1 MAKMSLNDLRTR
13 ASTVDRAKLDATTD
27 EDIRRHKAEDGYGDQ
42 APPEAV
48 RDVVPPKALRIRL
61 ALTQQEMADAL
72 RIPVGTWRNWEQG
85 RVALDP
91 AARSLLAIV
100 HTNPEMAL
108 GALKLSAGAER
119 LSS

>member
-1 MAKMSLNDLRTR
+1 MAKISLDDLRHRT
-13 ASTVDRAKLDATTD
+13 STVDRAKLDATTE
-27 EDIRRHKAEDGYGDQ
+27 EDIRRHKAEDGYGEVPLPDT
-42 APPEAV
+42 V
-48 RDVVPPKALRIRL
+48 REVVPPKALRIRL

-100 HTNPEMAL
+100 QASPDMAL
-108 GALKLSAGAER
+108 EALARADHAA
-119 LSS
+119 